1 MSNNEHVIQP
11 PQLDMPSHTTLSAS
25 RGNASSVR
33 RNLITA
39 FNQIA
44 LQARGAARTR
54 AITIEISNE
63 TVLAPLLEVRDDPP
77 STTMPDSDSISASDL
92 SFPDQIPI
100 ATPTSAAQSDAPL
113 VSEEDK
119 AEEECA
125 EALRT
130 VMAII
135 FERKNDLGDADYL
148 EMTNLLKTVYETK
161 DPRNLKQEI
170 SDLKDESASFY
181 EEICERSKEFRV
193 QKTYYINS
201 IKSLNTTALEQ
212 DKSNR
217 TLKMALDSHLDSQRA
232 LHEDISDL
240 QYENSKLWKTKF
252 HYQNKLISLSKK
264 FPEILA
270 DRETKK
276 EIQTIKKRKSMIPV
290 GDLLI
295 GIRTVPGRRGPG
307 RLAKMKPQLSMLF

>member
-1 MSNNEHVIQP
+1 MSDNEHVIQP
-11 PQLDMPSHTTLSAS
+11 PQQLDMPARATLSAS
-25 RGNASSVR
+25 RGNASSIR
-33 RNLITA
+33 RNLISA
-39 FNQIA
+39 FNHIA
-44 LQARGAARTR
+44 LQTRGAVMTR
-54 AITIEISNE
+54 AITLEISNE
-63 TVLAPLLEVRDDPP
+63 TGPQP
-77 STTMPDSDSISASDL
+77 TMPDSDSVSISDL
-92 SFPDQIPI
+92 SFPDQSPI
-100 ATPTSAAQSDAPL
+100 DTTGAAPPPPPVVAA

-170 SDLKDESASFY
+170 SDLRDESASYY
-181 EEICERSKEFRV
+181 EELCERSKEFRV

-201 IKSLNTTALEQ
+201 IKSLNAKVLEQ
-212 DKSNR
+212 DKFNR

-240 QYENSKLWKTKF
+240 KYENSKLWKTKF
-252 HYQNKLISLSKK
+252 HYQNKLIALSKK
-264 FPEILA
+264 FPEILE
-270 DRETKK
+270 DIETKK
-276 EIQTIKKRKSMIPV
+276 EIQTIKKRKSMMPV

-295 GIRTVPGRRGPG
+295 GIRTTPGKRGPC
-307 RLAKMKPQLSMLF
+307 RLVKVKPQLSMLFK

>member
-1 MSNNEHVIQP
+1 MSNNEHLIQP
-11 PQLDMPSHTTLSAS
+11 QQLDMPPRTTLSAS
-25 RGNASSVR
+25 RGNASSIR

-54 AITIEISNE
+54 AITIEISDE
-63 TVLAPLLEVRDDPP
+63 TMTPLLEVHDEG
-77 STTMPDSDSISASDL
+77 TTMLDSDSISASDL
-92 SFPDQIPI
+92 SFPGQNPI
-100 ATPTSAAQSDAPL
+100 ATTPPSVVEA

-135 FERKNDLGDADYL
+135 FERKNDLGDGDYL

-170 SDLKDESASFY
+170 SDLRDESASFY
-181 EEICERSKEFRV
+181 EEICERSKEFHV
-193 QKTYYINS
+193 QKTYFINS
-201 IKSLNTTALEQ
+201 IKSLNAKVLEQ
-212 DKSNR
+212 DITNR

-252 HYQNKLISLSKK
+252 HYQNRLIALSKK
-264 FPEILA
+264 FPEILE
-270 DRETKK
+270 DTETKK
-276 EIQTIKKRKSMIPV
+276 EIQTIKKRKSMMPV
-290 GDLLI
+290 DDLLI
-295 GIRTVPGRRGPG
+295 GILTVPDRRGPC

>member
-1 MSNNEHVIQP
+1 MSNNEHVPQ
-11 PQLDMPSHTTLSAS
+11 QLDMPPRTTLSAS
-25 RGNASSVR
+25 RGNASSIR

-54 AITIEISNE
+54 AITIEISDE
-63 TVLAPLLEVRDDPP
+63 TMTPLLEVHDEG
-77 STTMPDSDSISASDL
+77 TTMPDSDSVSASDL
-92 SFPDQIPI
+92 SFPGQNPI
-100 ATPTSAAQSDAPL
+100 ATTAAPPPVVEA

-135 FERKNDLGDADYL
+135 FERKSDLGDADYL

-170 SDLKDESASFY
+170 SDLRDESASFY
-181 EEICERSKEFRV
+181 EEICERSKEFHV
-193 QKTYYINS
+193 QKTYFINS
-201 IKSLNTTALEQ
+201 IKSLNAKVLEQ
-212 DKSNR
+212 DMSNR

-240 QYENSKLWKTKF
+240 KYENGKLWKTKF
-252 HYQNKLISLSKK
+252 HYQNRLIALSKK
-264 FPEILA
+264 FPEILE
-270 DRETKK
+270 DTETKK
-276 EIQTIKKRKSMIPV
+276 EIQTIKKRKSMMPV
-290 GDLLI
+290 DDLLI
-295 GIRTVPGRRGPG
+295 GTTPDRRGPC
-307 RLAKMKPQLSMLF
+307 RLAKMKPQLSILFK

>member
-1 MSNNEHVIQP
+1 MSDNEHVIQP
-11 PQLDMPSHTTLSAS
+11 PQQIDMPARATLSAS
-25 RGNASSVR
+25 RGNASSIR
-33 RNLITA
+33 RNLIGA

-44 LQARGAARTR
+44 LQTRGAARTR
-54 AITIEISNE
+54 AITLEISNE
-63 TVLAPLLEVRDDPP
+63 TGPQP
-77 STTMPDSDSISASDL
+77 TMPDSDSVSISDL
-92 SFPDQIPI
+92 SFPDQSPI
-100 ATPTSAAQSDAPL
+100 DTTGAAPPPPPVVAA

-170 SDLKDESASFY
+170 SDLRDESASYY
-181 EEICERSKEFRV
+181 EELCERSKEFRV

-201 IKSLNTTALEQ
+201 IKSLNAKVLEQ
-212 DKSNR
+212 DKFNR

-240 QYENSKLWKTKF
+240 KYENSKLWKTKF
-252 HYQNKLISLSKK
+252 HYQNKLIALSKK
-264 FPEILA
+264 FPEILE
-270 DRETKK
+270 DIETKK
-276 EIQTIKKRKSMIPV
+276 EIQTIKKRKSMAV
-290 GDLLI
+290 VDDLLI
-295 GIRTVPGRRGPG
+295 GIRTVPDRRGPC
-307 RLAKMKPQLSMLF
+307 RLAKMKPQLSILFK

>member
-1 MSNNEHVIQP
+1 MSNNELAPQ
-11 PQLDMPSHTTLSAS
+11 QLDMPSRTTLSAS
-25 RGNASSVR
+25 RGNASSIR

-39 FNQIA
+39 FNHIA
-44 LQARGAARTR
+44 LQTRGAARTR
-54 AITIEISNE
+54 AITLEISDE
-63 TVLAPLLEVRDDPP
+63 TG
-77 STTMPDSDSISASDL
+77 SQTTMLDSDILDSDSLSASDL
-92 SFPDQIPI
+92 SFPDQSPI
-100 ATPTSAAQSDAPL
+100 AITAADTPPPPPAAPVVAP
-113 VSEEDK
+113 VSEEEK

-161 DPRNLKQEI
+161 DPRNLKHEI
-170 SDLKDESASFY
+170 SDLRDESASFY
-181 EEICERSKEFRV
+181 EELCERSKEFRV

-201 IKSLNTTALEQ
+201 IKSINATLAEK
-212 DKSNR
+212 DMSNR
-217 TLKMALDSHLDSQRA
+217 TLKTALDSHLDSQRA

-252 HYQNKLISLSKK
+252 RYQNKLIALSKK
-264 FPEILA
+264 FPEILE
-270 DRETKK
+270 DIETKK
-276 EIQTIKKRKSMIPV
+276 EIQTIKKRKSMMPV

-295 GIRTVPGRRGPG
+295 GIRTVPVRRGPS